1 MKVFQQC
8 GAALSLG
15 SIVWSGSQ
23 QCCFIHTRGKILCDL
38 SVYCWIC
45 PLYTLKVR
53 ALRILPARVNT
64 ALPHMISSH
73 LISQGSREKQ
83 KITVMHIYLDCLFHN
98 LPCGL
103 HWITFERM
111 PFSLTSVNIN
121 ILILIHKQYTG
132 LIHSVALL
140 MSRWA
145 GLVSP
150 PVPHSLG
157 WAPTSSLSSIC
168 HKVAQI
174 SPKLPSC
181 LLWKI
186 FIV

>member
-23 QCCFIHTRGKILCDL
+23 QGCFIHTRGKILWSFCLLLDMLIIYFESKGTPHATSQSKHSITSHDL
-38 SVYCWIC
+38 S
-45 PLYTLKVR
+45 
-53 ALRILPARVNT
+53 
-64 ALPHMISSH
+64 H
-73 LISQGSREKQ
+73 LVSQGSREKQ
-83 KITVMHIYLDCLFHN
+83 KITVMHIYLNCLFHN

-111 PFSLTSVNIN
+111 SFSLKSVNIN
-121 ILILIHKQYTG
+121 ILILIHKHYTG
-132 LIHSVALL
+132 LIHTVALL
-140 MSRWA
+140 MSQWA
-145 GLVSP
+145 GSVSP

-168 HKVAQI
+168 HKVQIAQI
-174 SPKLPSC
+174 SPKLP
-181 LLWKI
+181 
-186 FIV
+186 